1 MAEADSVETPA
12 LIELIAQIMD
22 GQQVGFEGL
31 ALEND
36 VLDARLKAVEEK
48 LGIIAPPKCQRE

>member
-1 MAEADSVETPA
+1 MAEADSVETPS
-12 LIELIAQIMD
+12 LIEWMAQIMD

-31 ALEND
+31 TLEID